1 MIIKLLRLMFVFF
14 VLLTVLTTTNIVQAQ
29 QAITDGL
36 ISYWSFNQN
45 TVADKTVK
53 DVFGT
58 NNGTINGNVEVV
70 NGKRGDALKFSGG
83 HVDCGA
89 AKDLIEIGGQIT
101 LEMWIKP
108 ESAGWA
114 IIAGISKSGSNTYV
128 VAWSDQR
135 RVDFNIW
142 NGAVETWPFHSIVQ
156 PALNEWYHVAC
167 VYDGSEA
174 TIYINGEF
182 DSKKDFEGDLKHNGE
197 NFWMGARKVGGLQ
210 YNGLLDELRIYN
222 RGLSQD
228 EVKNNLDATG
238 LAVEPSNKLGL
249 TWGMLKVSK

>member
-1 MIIKLLRLMFVFF
+1 MIRILRLMFVFAAMAA
-14 VLLTVLTTTNIVQAQ
+14 VLTTTNHVYA

-45 TVADKTVK
+45 TVADKTIK

-58 NNGTINGNVEVV
+58 NNGTMNGNVEVV
-70 NGKRGDALKFSGG
+70 NGKIEDALKFSGG

-89 AKDLIEIGGQIT
+89 AKDLIDIGNEIT

-108 ESAGWA
+108 EKAGWA

-128 VAWSDQR
+128 TAWSDQR

-142 NGAVETWPFHSIVQ
+142 NGALETWPFHSAAQ
-156 PALNEWYHVAC
+156 PELNNWHHVAC
-167 VYDGSEA
+167 VYDGFEA
-174 TIYINGEF
+174 IIYINGEI
-182 DSKKDFEGDLKHNGE
+182 DNKKAFEGNLKHNGE
-197 NFWMGARKVGGLQ
+197 NFWMGARKVGGLP

-228 EVKNNLDATG
+228 EVKDNLNATG
-238 LAVEPSNKLGL
+238 LAVVEPTNKLAL
-249 TWGMLKVSK
+249 TWGMIKVSK